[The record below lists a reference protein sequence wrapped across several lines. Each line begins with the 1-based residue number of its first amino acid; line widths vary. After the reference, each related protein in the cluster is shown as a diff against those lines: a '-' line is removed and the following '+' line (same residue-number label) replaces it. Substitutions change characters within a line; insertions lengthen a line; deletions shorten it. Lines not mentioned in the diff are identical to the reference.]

1 MKVFKEKQL
10 LEFFQLLLM
19 ANLPGKG
26 IVKVILDGKSKV
38 EFSNAGRIG
47 LQGHSLR

>member
-26 IVKVILDGKSKV
+26 IVKDGKSKV